1 MKSSIINLFKIS
13 LSVALLYGCNMSSP
27 EEIVEVSE
35 TSNTTL
41 SIPAG
46 FDFSTHQKVNIN
58 ITENAAYAKYDVYAY
73 YDASGKTPTEAE
85 LSGKLVFSG
94 VPKSGVL
101 KQTINLPAY
110 FTKVF
115 IRRNENQN
123 ISLTAKQIANK
134 EVNFN
139 SSEAKST
146 ANKTAGKSANIDS
159 DGDGVLDAD
168 DAFPLDSTKAFILF
182 TPSDNNIGTIAFED
196 LWPSTGDYDFND
208 VAFKYQ
214 AKVFLN
220 ADNLVVGFD
229 FAYLVSSNNTTGV
242 NGIGFQLDNILPS
255 QIESVTGSI
264 LTRNFINLNANGTEA
279 NQEKAVIIL
288 TDDVRNI
295 EHEFT
300 HLQWGTYIK
309 EASNFKVEE
318 VSVKFVDPI
327 NTADLGVAPF
337 NPFLILN
344 IETKYQVHMNIQND
358 PRYPAGMVRKFE
370 VHLPF
375 MSATSYISN
384 STFNWDNHIFNG
396 TLDGLKQHDANYISE
411 NGYPWG
417 IHIIGDFKVSK
428 STIRITDAYNFF
440 GAWAE
445 SGGVNFQDWYTD
457 NPGNRNSGLLE

>member
-1 MKSSIINLFKIS
+1 MKRIISNLIKIS

-27 EEIVEVSE
+27 EEIVEISE

-46 FDFSTHQKVNIN
+46 FDFSTHQKVSIN
-58 ITENAAYAKYDVYAY
+58 IIENAGYAKYDVYAY
-73 YDASGKTPTEAE
+73 YDVSGKTPTEAE

-94 VPKSGVL
+94 VPKNGVL
-101 KQTINLPAY
+101 KQTINVPSY
-110 FTKVF
+110 YTKVF

-123 ISLTAKQIANK
+123 MSLTAKDIVNK

-168 DAFPLDSTKAFILF
+168 DAYPDDSLRAFNQY
-182 TPSDNNIGTIAFED
+182 TPSKNSWGTIAFED
-196 LWPSTGDYDFND
+196 LWPSAGDYDFND
-208 VAFKYQ
+208 VAFQYQ
-214 AKVFLN
+214 TTIQLN
-220 ADNLVVGFD
+220 ADNLAVGFD
-229 FAYLVSSNNTTGV
+229 FKYKIISNNTYGV
-242 NGIGFQLDNILPS
+242 NGLAFQLDNINS
-255 QIESVTGSI
+255 SKIESVTAPV
-264 LTRNFINLNANGTEA
+264 LTRNFINLNVNGTEA

-288 TDDVRNI
+288 TDDVNNI
-295 EHEFT
+295 EHDTIFNADK
-300 HLQWGTYIK
+300 YFFD
-309 EASNFKVEE
+309 FKIQT
-318 VSVKFVDPI
+318 VSVKFVNPI
-327 NTADLGVAPF
+327 STSNLGVAPF

-344 IETKYQVHMNIQND
+344 IDSKYQEYMTPAND
-358 PRYPAGMVRKFE
+358 PRYPTGMVRKFE

-375 MSATSYISN
+375 MSATSYINN
-384 STFNWDNHIFNG
+384 STFSWDNNIFNG
-396 TLDGLKQHDANYISE
+396 TLDGLKQHAANYISE

-417 IHIIGDFKVSK
+417 IHIIGDFNAPKDKVS
-428 STIRITDAYNFF
+428 IINAYNFF